1 MLKEIKADLNKWKN
15 ILSSWIKIFH
25 AVKMEML
32 PKLIYRLNTVFIK
45 SQLHYFWQKLISSS
59 YSYGNTKN
67 LEKSKQS
74 CKRTKL
80 EDSYTPSVFLFFFFC
95 FFLPFPHPSALCVN
109 THHTHI
115 HTHCAIV
122 LTALSI

>member
-1 MLKEIKADLNKWKN
+1 MVNNRNATLYSENYKALVKEIKADLNKWKN

-80 EDSYTPSVFLFFFFC
+80 EDSYTPSVFLFFFSVSS
-95 FFLPFPHPSALCVN
+95 FLFLILPPSV
-109 THHTHI
+109 
-115 HTHCAIV
+115 
-122 LTALSI
+122 